1 MLQSQYLDKEALMV
15 DCQENNQIIYVAT
28 FYFPHICAHTMLY
41 IQPMQNVEIILHY
54 NQKIDLID
62 DLSTNNYIKYIF
74 IIQTFPNVLIKWDVL
89 FLKVQIYKIIL
100 DLLSPLS
107 SP

>member
-1 MLQSQYLDKEALMV
+1 
-15 DCQENNQIIYVAT
+15 
-28 FYFPHICAHTMLY
+28 
-41 IQPMQNVEIILHY
+41 MQNVEIILHY

>member
-28 FYFPHICAHTMLY
+28 FYFLHICAHTMLY